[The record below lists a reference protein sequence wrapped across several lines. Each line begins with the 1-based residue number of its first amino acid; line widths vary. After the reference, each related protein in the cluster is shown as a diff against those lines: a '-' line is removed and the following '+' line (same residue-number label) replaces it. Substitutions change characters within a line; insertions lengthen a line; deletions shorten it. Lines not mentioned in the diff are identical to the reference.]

1 MRQGNLSVVLA
12 TYNEVEAIGPMVQQ
26 LLSQLDQDGGP
37 LLDVIVVD
45 DDSPDGTAQVVR
57 VSAART
63 PEYTCCCAVI
73 APAWPAPSAMGC
85 FRPAVNWQ
93 W

>member
-37 LLDVIVVD
+37 LLEVIVVD
-45 DDSPDGTAQVVR
+45 DDSPMAVLGLKPRPSGRLFLILNIQLELLYRGT
-57 VSAART
+57 
-63 PEYTCCCAVI
+63 PC
-73 APAWPAPSAMGC
+73 
-85 FRPAVNWQ
+85 
-93 W
+93 